1 MEEQLKEPTEI
12 ERARPIVEKELA
24 RSNAYLRLKENSD
37 FSLYLSYLQEK
48 LNSYRDL
55 LEDSSTEKI
64 DTVRGGIIAVREVL
78 AEFEL
83 AASRVKELEQKLKEL
98 K

>member
-1 MEEQLKEPTEI
+1 MEELTEI
-12 ERARPIVEKELA
+12 ERARPLVEKELA
-24 RSNAYLRLKENSD
+24 RANAYTRLKENSD
-37 FSLYLSYLQEK
+37 FAQYLDYLREK

-64 DTVRGGIIAVREVL
+64 DTVRGGIIAVREIL

-83 AASRVKELEQKLKEL
+83 AASRVKELEGKLKEL
-98 K
+98 Q

>member
-1 MEEQLKEPTEI
+1 MEELTEI
-12 ERARPIVEKELA
+12 ERAIPVVEKELA

-37 FSLYLSYLQEK
+37 FNLYLSYLQEK
-48 LNSYRDL
+48 LNEYRDL
-55 LEDSSTEKI
+55 LEGCPEEKI
-64 DTVRGGIIAVREVL
+64 GTVRGGAIAIREIL

-83 AASRVKELEQKLKEL
+83 TASRVKELEEKLKEL